1 MSIDQAALQIFAACL
16 RAHAEVE
23 EANRARRRRAA
34 ELFDIASWSAS
45 APRVRGTRSGNMG
58 PAGEGPR
65 EVATAMFRTA
75 QVSPLDASPVRDALE
90 DAPRGKGAPRIGGPA
105 TSRPLVPGAG
115 ASASSATKLAAGYQP
130 AVLKVISYGHGGA
143 RATAIG
149 QYIQRDEA
157 ALETHEGKIVCT
169 HEAVAAEMK
178 EWARS
183 FDKRKE
189 SDDVATFS
197 LSVKGEG
204 EEQLAAAVEVAF
216 SGHRYAYR
224 IDTSG
229 DGSCSARVVA
239 TMAGRAL
246 VQGENGDEAVKERF
260 HVAARRGADG
270 RLTFSRPTK
279 SIIGDRIAGA
289 LGVEADAVSVTL
301 VGEPSH
307 GKAGVVFQLSRLV
320 HDGPARNGDGGL
332 IGSEQQV
339 RQAAQA
345 WHRSLNSFSP
355 RDTMHMILSAKAGA
369 DKEALVR
376 AARGFLHEQFA
387 DHKFAFALHDDK
399 EADGHMHVHAIVAVK
414 GEDGER
420 LRTGPAVLRCW
431 RHTYAE
437 HAEAEGLKIVATA
450 ATYRASSQS
459 YGPRDKAIVD
469 AAERPRAGR
478 EARDRAYAQ
487 MNPHVVENARER
499 IQRARQNPILI
510 PETGRRLAAVNAA
523 LEDWRAVA
531 GTAPDSRIAVQ
542 YVERLTMA
550 ASSGSVLSRLDTYRK
565 GIAMTKASAAE
576 MRENLKD
583 INDAVQVTAGLLTGA
598 TRAEFLRRSAEAMEM
613 LAVRTD
619 LKARQETGAT
629 QISEEEARAM
639 IGPRANELIA
649 RAREIQAA
657 EDREAQRAEQIRDRA
672 IEREARSDAG
682 TSPSSLQQ
690 VADRALVRQTE
701 TIAAKER
708 QEAQAAAEA
717 ARAIAAHPAERIDP
731 NLVKGER
738 LEDLAH
744 DQADRINT
752 KPLAA
757 EKAETQKPRGQRQ

>member
-1 MSIDQAALQIFAACL
+1 MSIDQAALQMFAARL

-23 EANRARRRRAA
+23 AANRARRRRTAK
-34 ELFDIASWSAS
+34 LFDIADPLAS
-45 APRVRGTRSGNMG
+45 AARSRVARSGIVE
-58 PAGEGPR
+58 PAGKRSGDGAP
-65 EVATAMFRTA
+65 AFPMAAAFPAGST
-75 QVSPLDASPVRDALE
+75 VRDALK
-90 DAPRGKGAPRIGGPA
+90 DAPRGKGAPQIGGLAAPRA
-105 TSRPLVPGAG
+105 AMPGAG
-115 ASASSATKLAAGYQP
+115 TSASSAMKLAAGYQP
-130 AVLKVISYGHGGA
+130 AVLKVISYGHGAA
-143 RATAIG
+143 RATAMG

-157 ALETHEGKIVCT
+157 ALETHKGKILAT
-169 HEAVAAEMK
+169 YQAVAAEMK
-178 EWARS
+178 EWAGS

-197 LSVKGEG
+197 LAVQGEG
-204 EEQLAAAVEVAF
+204 EERLAAAVEAAF
-216 SGHRYAYR
+216 AGHRYAYR
-224 IDTSG
+224 FDSAE
-229 DGSCSARVVA
+229 DGSCLARVVA
-239 TMAGRAL
+239 TIAGRTI
-246 VQGENGDEAVKERF
+246 VRGENGDEAVKERF

-270 RLTFSRPTK
+270 RLAFSGPTK
-279 SIIGDRIAGA
+279 RIIGDRIAGA
-289 LGVEADAVSVTL
+289 LGVEADAVSVAP

-307 GKAGVVFQLSRLV
+307 GKAGVVFQLSRLL
-320 HDGPARNGDGGL
+320 HDGPVRNGDGGL

-345 WHRSLNSFSP
+345 WNRSLNSFSP

-387 DHKFAFALHDDK
+387 DHKFAFALHNDK
-399 EADGHMHVHAIVAVK
+399 EAEGHMHVHAIVAVK

-420 LRTGPAVLRCW
+420 LRTGPAVLRNW
-431 RHTYAE
+431 RQTYAE
-437 HAEAEGLKIVATA
+437 HAEAQGLKIVATA

-478 EARDRAYAQ
+478 EACDRAYAQ

-523 LEDWRAVA
+523 LEDWKAVA
-531 GTAPDSRIAVQ
+531 DAVPDSRIAVH
-542 YVERLTMA
+542 YVERLTIA
-550 ASSGSVLSRLDTYRK
+550 ASSVSVLFRLDTYRK
-565 GIAMTKASAAE
+565 GTAMAEASATE

-583 INDAVQVTAGLLTGA
+583 INEAVQVTAAVLTGA
-598 TRAEFLRRSAEAMEM
+598 TRSEFLRRSAEAMEM

-619 LKARQETGAT
+619 LKAKQETGAMH
-629 QISEEEARAM
+629 ISEEEARAL

-657 EDREAQRAEQIRDRA
+657 EEREAQRAEQIRDRA

-690 VADRALVRQTE
+690 VADDRALVRQTE

-731 NLVKGER
+731 NLVKRER

-752 KPLAA
+752 KPLAP
-757 EKAETQKPRGQRQ
+757 EKAEAQKPRGQRQ